1 MQLYGLKQLHHAKGK
16 EVKTSVGKLESNLK
30 FVNYLPEHMVRIF
43 PISA

>member
-1 MQLYGLKQLHHAKGK
+1 MQLHRHKQLRHAKGK

-30 FVNYLPEHMVRIF
+30 LVNYLPEHVVRIF